1 MQWFDDWALALALGK
16 EFEMDVIRIG
26 AGIVLGLAFVGA
38 LLVRNEPPPSQD
50 VVLNMAICGQDH
62 GAHGAA
68 EMAAHMQA
76 MAAGA
81 EPGHAALID
90 TMEPMH
96 TGMMR
101 GLAASDFDAAFLC
114 SMLPH
119 HQGAVDMARVAV
131 QYGQDPF
138 VTMLAHQII
147 ADQEREIGEMARW
160 LERREAVGQ

>member
-1 MQWFDDWALALALGK
+1 MK
-16 EFEMDVIRIG
+16 MDVVTLG
-26 AGIVLGLAFVGA
+26 AGVVLALAFVGA
-38 LLVRNEPPPSQD
+38 LLVRNDPPPSQD
-50 VVLNMAICGQDH
+50 IVLDMAVCGQDR
-62 GAHGAA
+62 GAHGAD
-68 EMAAHMQA
+68 EMAAHLQI
-76 MAAGA
+76 MAANA

-131 QYGQDPF
+131 QYGQDSF

-160 LERREAVGQ
+160 LARRDAVEQKVTSSLYH